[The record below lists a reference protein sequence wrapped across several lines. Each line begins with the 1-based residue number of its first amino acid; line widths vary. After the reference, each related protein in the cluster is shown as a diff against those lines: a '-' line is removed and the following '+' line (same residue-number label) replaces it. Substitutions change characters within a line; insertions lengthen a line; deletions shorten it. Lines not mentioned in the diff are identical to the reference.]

1 MKFSTSLIL
10 KKKIHEPYAR
20 KRERKWA
27 IKWRKTEREKVRM
40 KKSMWKMTTT
50 AVAAITNT
58 SSKNNWHNARRECST
73 ENGKVNDTIYN
84 AYARTHILLAIFFLS
99 LFYIEHSHQ
108 FLVWILLAK
117 WEILYS
123 QSADVDECICI
134 CASMCICAIK
144 PKLAVC
150 SCKCV
155 CVQLFQIRAW
165 KMCIEA

>member
-1 MKFSTSLIL
+1 
-10 KKKIHEPYAR
+10 
-20 KRERKWA
+20 
-27 IKWRKTEREKVRM
+27 
-40 KKSMWKMTTT
+40 MTTT

-58 SSKNNWHNARRECST
+58 ASKNNWHNARRECST

-84 AYARTHILLAIFFLS
+84 AYARTHILLAFFFLS

-150 SCKCV
+150 SCVCV
-155 CVQLFQIRAW
+155 CSAFPNKSMENVYRSLSFLSNAFYMIPHINMHSLCSPAFRMQLLIYF
-165 KMCIEA
+165 E